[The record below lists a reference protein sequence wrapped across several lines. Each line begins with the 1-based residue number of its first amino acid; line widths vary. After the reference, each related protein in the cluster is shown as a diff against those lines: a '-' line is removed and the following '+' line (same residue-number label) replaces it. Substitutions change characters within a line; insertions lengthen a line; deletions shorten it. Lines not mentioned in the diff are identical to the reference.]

1 MPFVPRSQL
10 DQKQH
15 TVSAPAMSVVENNL
29 RKQPV
34 AIPQSLPTT
43 THTDEQI
50 AELNELLVHV
60 LDELSAMKE
69 ALHTNTPKAQK
80 QIHKLKAPSKRPQ
93 QEEDEAAAEDME
105 ARDESEEEEAESDTV
120 PPPRRSQAHQHPA
133 RTKGH
138 DFSSCF

>member
-10 DQKQH
+10 NEKQH
-15 TVSAPAMSVVENNL
+15 TASAPAMSVVENNL

-34 AIPQSLPTT
+34 AIPQSLPTS

-69 ALHTNTPKAQK
+69 ALRTNTPKAQK
-80 QIHKLKAPSKRPQ
+80 EIHKLKAPSKRQQ
-93 QEEDEAAAEDME
+93 QEEDEAASEDVE
-105 ARDESEEEEAESDTV
+105 VRDESEEKEAESNTV

>member
-15 TVSAPAMSVVENNL
+15 TATTPAMSVVENNL
-29 RKQPV
+29 WKQPV

-50 AELNELLVHV
+50 AELNELLAHV
-60 LDELSAMKE
+60 LDELSSMKE
-69 ALHTNTPKAQK
+69 ALHANAKKAEK
-80 QIHKLKAPSKRPQ
+80 QIHELKAPSKRPQ
-93 QEEDEAAAEDME
+93 QESDKSDEDVET
-105 ARDESEEEEAESDTV
+105 RDRSEEEAEREIV
-120 PPPRRSQAHQHPA
+120 PPPRKPQAHPHPA

>member
-15 TVSAPAMSVVENNL
+15 TATTPAMSVVENNL

-50 AELNELLVHV
+50 AELNELLAHV
-60 LDELSAMKE
+60 LDELSSMKE
-69 ALHTNTPKAQK
+69 ALHANAKKAEK
-80 QIHKLKAPSKRPQ
+80 QIHELKAPSKRPQ
-93 QEEDEAAAEDME
+93 QES
-105 ARDESEEEEAESDTV
+105 DESDEDVETRD
-120 PPPRRSQAHQHPA
+120 
-133 RTKGH
+133 
-138 DFSSCF
+138 

>member
-15 TVSAPAMSVVENNL
+15 TATTPAMSVVENNL

-50 AELNELLVHV
+50 AELNELLAHV
-60 LDELSAMKE
+60 LDELSSMKE
-69 ALHTNTPKAQK
+69 ALHANAKKAEK
-80 QIHKLKAPSKRPQ
+80 QIHELKAPSKRPQ
-93 QEEDEAAAEDME
+93 QESDKSDEDVET
-105 ARDESEEEEAESDTV
+105 RDRSEEEAEREIV
-120 PPPRRSQAHQHPA
+120 PPPRKPQAHPHPA

-138 DFSSCF
+138 EFSSCF

>member
-15 TVSAPAMSVVENNL
+15 TATTPAMSVVEKNL

-50 AELNELLVHV
+50 AELNELLAHV
-60 LDELSAMKE
+60 LDELSSMKE
-69 ALHTNTPKAQK
+69 ALHANAKKAEK
-80 QIHKLKAPSKRPQ
+80 QIHELKAPSKRPQ
-93 QEEDEAAAEDME
+93 QESDKSDEDVET
-105 ARDESEEEEAESDTV
+105 RDRSEEEAEREIV
-120 PPPRRSQAHQHPA
+120 PPPRKPQAHPHPA

>member
-10 DQKQH
+10 DQKQN
-15 TVSAPAMSVVENNL
+15 TTITTAMSVVENNL
-29 RKQPV
+29 QKQPV
-34 AIPQSLPTT
+34 AIPQSLPTS

-93 QEEDEAAAEDME
+93 QES
-105 ARDESEEEEAESDTV
+105 DESDEDVETRDRSEEEAEREIV
-120 PPPRRSQAHQHPA
+120 PPPRKPQAHPHPA
-133 RTKGH
+133 RIKGH

>member
-1 MPFVPRSQL
+1 
-10 DQKQH
+10 
-15 TVSAPAMSVVENNL
+15 MSVVENNL
-29 RKQPV
+29 QKQPV
-34 AIPQSLPTT
+34 AIPQSLPTS

-69 ALHTNTPKAQK
+69 ALRANAPKAEK
-80 QIHKLKAPSKRPQ
+80 QIHKLKAPSKRQQ
-93 QEEDEAAAEDME
+93 QESDETAEEDMDEAS
-105 ARDESEEEEAESDTV
+105 DESEAEEAESDTL
-120 PPPRRSQAHQHPA
+120 PSPRKPHAARITPA

>member
-10 DQKQH
+10 DQKQN
-15 TVSAPAMSVVENNL
+15 TTITTAMSVVENNL
-29 RKQPV
+29 QKQPV
-34 AIPQSLPTT
+34 AIPQSLPTS

-93 QEEDEAAAEDME
+93 QES
-105 ARDESEEEEAESDTV
+105 DESDEDVETRDRSEEEAEREIV
-120 PPPRRSQAHQHPA
+120 PPPRKPQAHPHPA

>member
-15 TVSAPAMSVVENNL
+15 AASAPAMSVVENNL

-34 AIPQSLPTT
+34 AIPQSLPTS

-69 ALHTNTPKAQK
+69 ALRTNTPKAQK

-93 QEEDEAAAEDME
+93 QEEDEAAAEDVE
-105 ARDESEEEEAESDTV
+105 ARDESEEEEAESKTV

>member
-15 TVSAPAMSVVENNL
+15 TASAPAMSVVENKL
-29 RKQPV
+29 QKQPV
-34 AIPQSLPTT
+34 AIPQSLHTT

-50 AELNELLVHV
+50 AELNELLAHV
-60 LDELSAMKE
+60 LDELSSMKE
-69 ALHTNTPKAQK
+69 ALHANAK
-80 QIHKLKAPSKRPQ
+80 QTKKQTHELKAPSKRPQ
-93 QEEDEAAAEDME
+93 QESDKSDEDEET
-105 ARDESEEEEAESDTV
+105 RDRSEEEAEREIV
-120 PPPRRSQAHQHPA
+120 PPPRKPQAHPHPA

>member
-1 MPFVPRSQL
+1 
-10 DQKQH
+10 
-15 TVSAPAMSVVENNL
+15 MSVVENNL

-50 AELNELLVHV
+50 AELNELLAHV
-60 LDELSAMKE
+60 LDELSSMKE
-69 ALHTNTPKAQK
+69 ALHANAKKAEK
-80 QIHKLKAPSKRPQ
+80 QIHELKAPSKRPQ
-93 QEEDEAAAEDME
+93 QESDKSDEDVET
-105 ARDESEEEEAESDTV
+105 RDRSEEEAEREIV
-120 PPPRRSQAHQHPA
+120 PPPRKPQAHPHPA

>member
-15 TVSAPAMSVVENNL
+15 TASAPAMSVVENNP

-34 AIPQSLPTT
+34 AIPQSLPTS

-50 AELNELLVHV
+50 AELNELLAHI
-60 LDELSAMKE
+60 LDELSSMKE
-69 ALHTNTPKAQK
+69 ALHANAKKAEK
-80 QIHKLKAPSKRPQ
+80 QIHELKAPSKRPQ
-93 QEEDEAAAEDME
+93 QES
-105 ARDESEEEEAESDTV
+105 DESDEDVETRDRSEEEAEREIV
-120 PPPRRSQAHQHPA
+120 PPPRKPQAHPHSA

>member
-15 TVSAPAMSVVENNL
+15 TATTPAMSVVENNL

-50 AELNELLVHV
+50 AELNELLAHV
-60 LDELSAMKE
+60 LDELSSMKE
-69 ALHTNTPKAQK
+69 ALHANAKKAEK
-80 QIHKLKAPSKRPQ
+80 QIHELKAPSKRPQ
-93 QEEDEAAAEDME
+93 QESDKSDEDVET
-105 ARDESEEEEAESDTV
+105 RDRSEEEAEREIV
-120 PPPRRSQAHQHPA
+120 PPPRKPQAHPHPA

>member
-15 TVSAPAMSVVENNL
+15 TATTPAMSVVENNL

-105 ARDESEEEEAESDTV
+105 VRDESEEKEAESDTV
-120 PPPRRSQAHQHPA
+120 PPPRRSQAHPQPA
-133 RTKGH
+133 RTKGL

>member
-1 MPFVPRSQL
+1 MPFIPHSQL

-15 TVSAPAMSVVENNL
+15 TASAPAMSVVENNP

-34 AIPQSLPTT
+34 AVPQSLPTS

-50 AELNELLVHV
+50 AELNELLAHV
-60 LDELSAMKE
+60 LDELSSMKE
-69 ALHTNTPKAQK
+69 ALHVNTKKAEK
-80 QIHKLKAPSKRPQ
+80 QIHELKAPSKRPQ
-93 QEEDEAAAEDME
+93 QESDESDEDVE
-105 ARDESEEEEAESDTV
+105 ARDRSEEEAEREIV
-120 PPPRRSQAHQHPA
+120 PPPRKSQAHPHPA

>member
-10 DQKQH
+10 DQKRH
-15 TVSAPAMSVVENNL
+15 AATTPAMSVVENNL
-29 RKQPV
+29 QKQPV
-34 AIPQSLPTT
+34 AIPQSLPTS

-69 ALHTNTPKAQK
+69 ALHANAPKEQK
-80 QIHKLKAPSKRPQ
+80 QIHKLKAPSKLQ
-93 QEEDEAAAEDME
+93 QEEDEAATEDVE

-120 PPPRRSQAHQHPA
+120 PPPRKPQAHQHPA
-133 RTKGH
+133 RTEGH

>member
-10 DQKQH
+10 DQKQN
-15 TVSAPAMSVVENNL
+15 TTITTAMSVVENNL
-29 RKQPV
+29 QKQPV
-34 AIPQSLPTT
+34 AIPQSLPTS

-69 ALHTNTPKAQK
+69 TLHANAPKAQK

-93 QEEDEAAAEDME
+93 QES
-105 ARDESEEEEAESDTV
+105 DESDEDVETRDRSEEEAEREIV
-120 PPPRRSQAHQHPA
+120 PPPRKPQAHPHPA
-133 RTKGH
+133 RTKGQ

>member
-15 TVSAPAMSVVENNL
+15 TATTPAMSVVENNL

-50 AELNELLVHV
+50 AELNELLAHV
-60 LDELSAMKE
+60 LDELSSMKE
-69 ALHTNTPKAQK
+69 ALHANAKKAEK
-80 QIHKLKAPSKRPQ
+80 QIHELKAPSKRPQ
-93 QEEDEAAAEDME
+93 QES
-105 ARDESEEEEAESDTV
+105 DESDEDVETRDRSEEEAEREIV
-120 PPPRRSQAHQHPA
+120 PPPRKPQAHPHPA

>member
-15 TVSAPAMSVVENNL
+15 TVTTPAMSVVENNL

-34 AIPQSLPTT
+34 AIPQSLPTS

-50 AELNELLVHV
+50 AELNKLLVHV

-69 ALHTNTPKAQK
+69 TLHANAPKAQK

-93 QEEDEAAAEDME
+93 QEEDEAAAEDVE
-105 ARDESEEEEAESDTV
+105 ARDESEEEEAEKEIV
-120 PPPRRSQAHQHPA
+120 PPPRRSQAHPQPA
-133 RTKGH
+133 RTKGL

>member
-15 TVSAPAMSVVENNL
+15 TATTPAMSVVENNL

-50 AELNELLVHV
+50 AELNELLAHV
-60 LDELSAMKE
+60 LDELSSMKE
-69 ALHTNTPKAQK
+69 ALHANAKKVEK
-80 QIHKLKAPSKRPQ
+80 QIHELKAPSKRPQ
-93 QEEDEAAAEDME
+93 QESDKSDEDVET
-105 ARDESEEEEAESDTV
+105 RDRSEEEAEREIV
-120 PPPRRSQAHQHPA
+120 PPPRKPQAHPHPA